1 MLCFSINTTSAGNI
15 SAPGNLPV
23 VIIIIDEIL
32 RQIYI
37 AYFLKNFIHM
47 LFNRGGDS
55 LNVAQA
61 SLISVFRALLRF
73 TIPRYCRFA
82 LTAL

>member
-1 MLCFSINTTSAGNI
+1 MLCFSTNTTSAGNI

-47 LFNRGGDS
+47 LY
-55 LNVAQA
+55 
-61 SLISVFRALLRF
+61 LIEEV
-73 TIPRYCRFA
+73 IV
-82 LTAL
+82 